1 VHISCVAHRYHTI
14 APYTHQMPASRDL
27 AHLLAVMRPALDP
40 REFVFASGSFDT
52 LAELSRSGTVPL
64 ATFVETEGVSLV
76 LERSV
81 ATRFD
86 LAYIY
91 PCRLITLTVHSSLD
105 AIGFVARI
113 TSALAAAGISVNP
126 IAAYH
131 HDHLLVP
138 SDRADEALAVL
149 VALAARA

>member
-1 VHISCVAHRYHTI
+1 
-14 APYTHQMPASRDL
+14 
-27 AHLLAVMRPALDP
+27 MRPELDP
-40 REFVFASGSFDT
+40 RELVFACTSLDT
-52 LAELSRSGTVPL
+52 LAELSRSGTIPL
-64 ATFVETEGVSLV
+64 ATFMETEGLSMV
-76 LERSV
+76 LEHSD
-81 ATRFD
+81 ATRVG

-138 SDRADEALAVL
+138 SDRAADAMAVL
-149 VALAARA
+149 ESLSANR

>member
-1 VHISCVAHRYHTI
+1 
-14 APYTHQMPASRDL
+14 M
-27 AHLLAVMRPALDP
+27 
-40 REFVFASGSFDT
+40 
-52 LAELSRSGTVPL
+52 PL
-64 ATFVETEGVSLV
+64 ATFMETESVSMV

-81 ATRFD
+81 ATRFG

-113 TSALAAAGISVNP
+113 TSALAEAGISVNP

-138 SDRADEALAVL
+138 SDRAADTMAVL
-149 VALAARA
+149 EGLSANR

>member
-1 VHISCVAHRYHTI
+1 MR
-14 APYTHQMPASRDL
+14 ASRDL
-27 AHLLAVMRPALDP
+27 AHLLAVMRPELDP
-40 REFVFASGSFDT
+40 REFVFLSGSVEA
-52 LAELSRSGTVPL
+52 LNALSRSGTVPL
-64 ATFVETEGVSLV
+64 ATFVEAEGLSMV
-76 LERSV
+76 LERS
-81 ATRFD
+81 AAERAG

-105 AIGFVARI
+105 AIGFVACI

-138 SDRADEALAVL
+138 ADRADEAMAVL
-149 VALAARA
+149 ERLSATC